1 MEQEGVTMLI
11 KIFVLVA
18 SFCLMGLGVWL
29 CVENETPWWITL
41 WIPAVFG
48 LVIASEDK

>member
-1 MEQEGVTMLI
+1 MLI